1 MLYSSLI
8 LVLSATLLADVSN
21 DISSISLDVKG
32 YNSTYP
38 TTCNTLGYA
47 EVSILSP
54 NGKIIYVASGNSGVQ
69 IIDISKPNNPIK
81 ITTYNTN
88 SYAWDVDISKN
99 GKRLYIATVIQV

>member
-32 YNSTYP
+32 YNSRYQ
-38 TTCNTLGYA
+38 TTCNTFGYA

-54 NGKIIYVASGNSGVQ
+54 NEEIG
-69 IIDISKPNNPIK
+69 
-81 ITTYNTN
+81 
-88 SYAWDVDISKN
+88 
-99 GKRLYIATVIQV
+99 